1 MFEHGIE
8 GTALEKEVEF
18 FLKVTLQL
26 YQKHLICP
34 RESSSIGMDN
44 V

>member
-8 GTALEKEVEF
+8 GTALEKEVEI

-34 RESSSIGMDN
+34 REPNSVGMGN